1 MYHYNRSWTAFGIA
15 LLGVGSGHIMVA
27 LAVSKNSDIQSVMV
41 LIIIGII
48 LSVIAI
54 KVLIWDW
61 KDRKKYATYK
71 IDKSLD
77 YTFMLTANDRQEKV
91 QDFSQIEAALK
102 ELEETKTGIVK
113 VDITPVMGGVIY
125 MECSY
130 NPKENYFCTYV
141 FQQREDG
148 KGYWYSL
155 CDKTHNAWYN
165 LKRLYVKR
173 KMIDFSSYNR
183 KETGEGR

>member
-1 MYHYNRSWTAFGIA
+1 MGYYNRSWESFGIA
-15 LLGVGSGHIMVA
+15 LLGVGLGNIIVA
-27 LAVSKNSDIQSVMV
+27 LAVSKNSDIRGVVV

-48 LSVIAI
+48 LSAIAI

-61 KDRKKYATYK
+61 KDRKKYARYK

-77 YTFMLTANDRQEKV
+77 YTFMLTANGRQEKV
-91 QDFSQIEAALK
+91 LEFSQIEAALK
-102 ELEETKTGIVK
+102 ELEKTKTGIVK

-125 MECSY
+125 VECSY
-130 NPKENYFCTYV
+130 SPERDYFYTYV
-141 FQQREDG
+141 YQQREDG

-155 CDKTHNAWYN
+155 CDKTHDAWYN